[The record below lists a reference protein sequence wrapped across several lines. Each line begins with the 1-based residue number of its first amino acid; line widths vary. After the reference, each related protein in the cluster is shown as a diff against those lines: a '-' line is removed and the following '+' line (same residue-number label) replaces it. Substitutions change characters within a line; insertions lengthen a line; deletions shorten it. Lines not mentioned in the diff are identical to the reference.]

1 MINKSCIFFNKIIL
15 KNRNYILQIIS
26 FIIFLSAGIHFNSCG
41 KKDLEESDP
50 VAALE
55 YPVITTSLENVTV
68 NYDYVASIQGQEDVE
83 IRCQVEGTLR
93 DIYID
98 EGQSVNKGQPLFKI
112 DDDLLRQQVITAE
125 ADLKTAIAGYDKAKM
140 EVEKVIPLVEKN
152 IVSKYELDATQ
163 SSLIAAEA
171 NVDKWKSLLQ
181 NSKTQLK
188 YSTVVSP
195 SNGIAGKIFFKQGS
209 LISPMSKEPLTIISK
224 NDVMYAYFSVTEGD
238 ILEFDEYYKGK
249 DSRVNLS
256 LIPEVKLILPT
267 GQMYQY
273 GGKIDATT
281 GLINSQTGTIS
292 LRAKFPNPQLL
303 LRSGNSGT
311 VQIPDYVNDA
321 IIIPQKS
328 TFEIQDKTFVFV
340 VDGEGMV
347 KSKQIVTQGTSGNF
361 FIIDKGLVSDETIV
375 YEGVNRL
382 KDNTKI
388 IPKQISLDSLL
399 KSDLESNI
407 QKQDF

>member
-1 MINKSCIFFNKIIL
+1 MINK
-15 KNRNYILQIIS
+15 NYILQIVS
-26 FIIFLSAGIHFNSCG
+26 FTIFLFAIINLASCG
-41 KKDLEESDP
+41 KKDPEDSGP
-50 VAALE
+50 AAALE
-55 YPVITTSLENVTV
+55 YPVIRTSPENVTV

-98 EGQSVNKGQPLFKI
+98 EGQTVNKGQPLFKI
-112 DDDLLRQQVITAE
+112 DDDLLREHVITAE

-163 SSLIAAEA
+163 SNLIAAEA
-171 NVDKWKSLLQ
+171 NVDKWRSLLQ

-209 LISPMSKEPLTIISK
+209 LVSPMSKEPLTIISK
-224 NDVMYAYFSVTEGD
+224 NDIMYAYFSVTEGD

-249 DSRVNLS
+249 NSRVNLS
-256 LIPEVKLILPT
+256 IIPEVKLILPT

-292 LRAKFPNPQLL
+292 LRAQFPNPQLL

-311 VQIPDYVNDA
+311 VRIPDYVSNA

-340 VDGEGMV
+340 VDPEGMV

-361 FIIDKGLVSDETIV
+361 FIIDKGLVSGETIV
-375 YEGVNRL
+375 FEGVNRL

-388 IPKQISLDSLL
+388 IPVQISLDSLL
-399 KSDLESNI
+399 KSDSQSNT